1 MGKVDINRSVHLAL
15 RDKNFEAVL
24 SFFKFALEGRAL
36 ASRKRI
42 IQTMLNHVF
51 TARQE
56 ADFATRGVV
65 VEQEELDFI
74 RFLRILHEA
83 VIAAANIA
91 GHEEILNQD
100 RSFLKRF
107 LSGDSELINKF
118 KKSHRDRALAIINDL
133 KMMTRAVE
141 KRYLQLK
148 KENYE
153 SLDPDEQRRYTLM
166 YRSDEGSR
174 ITTP

>member
-1 MGKVDINRSVHLAL
+1 MGKVDTNRAVHLAL

-24 SFFKFALEGRAL
+24 SLFKYALEGRAL
-36 ASRKRI
+36 ASRRRI
-42 IQTMLNHVF
+42 IQTLLGHVL

-83 VIAAANIA
+83 IIAAANIV
-91 GHEEILNQD
+91 GHEKILDQD
-100 RSFLKRF
+100 RSFLRRF
-107 LSGDSELINKF
+107 LSGDSDLIIEF
-118 KKSHRDRALAIINDL
+118 KKSHRARALEIINDL

-141 KRYLQLK
+141 KR
-148 KENYE
+148 
-153 SLDPDEQRRYTLM
+153 
-166 YRSDEGSR
+166 
-174 ITTP
+174 